1 LKLPPE
7 KFYYLNPPFPLALLQ
22 DSPYLRGKIRNQV
35 HQDFIQD
42 FPQAGDQEAFDFWI
56 RGAQPR
62 GELVP
67 YPRESDF
74 QTKQKSVQRQHLL
87 LKAALQERR
96 KAWMKWKKSYHRG
109 WVKSQQVWRNR
120 IKRWER
126 EEDALNEVLGAGA
139 SGGGFWELPE
149 EHWEK
154 VFQVQEFLQE
164 DSGLKELAA
173 LLGRL
178 QKSRKKTIQAGEG
191 PHLPSPGREE
201 ILGLEPTGNL
211 NHTLPSEWFSLL
223 DPRREMLFYQRW
235 VEGKLLGYHYG
246 LYQGESAGEKAG
258 PFLVCFDT
266 SGSMRGKP
274 ELMAKAFVSALVRI
288 AQKDQRA
295 VYLINFSQQTR
306 SHVVEH
312 SPEGKRRLLEFLQF
326 SFASGTDLNPA
337 LAEAL
342 RLLRTQGWEKSDLVV
357 VSDFSIPKIQKDLAE
372 AFFDLHQRQGN
383 RHYCLTT
390 SGKPFRDRLNFF
402 DQHWAFNLDPRKPL
416 GIFQLL
422 GKDQGRKAIWF

>member
-7 KFYYLNPPFPLALLQ
+7 KFYYQNPPFPPELLQ
-22 DSPYLRGKIRNQV
+22 DSTYLRGKIRNQV

-42 FPQAGDQEAFDFWI
+42 FPQAGDQEAFNFWV

-87 LKAALQERR
+87 LKAAFQERR
-96 KAWMKWKKSYHRG
+96 KAWMKWKKAYHRG
-109 WVKSQQVWRNR
+109 WGKSQQIWRNR

-191 PHLPSPGREE
+191 PHHPSPGREE

-312 SPEGKRRLLEFLQF
+312 SPEGQRRLLEFLQF

-372 AFFDLHQRQGN
+372 DFFDLHQRQGN

-422 GKDQGRKAIWF
+422 GKDEGRKAIWF